1 MAKAVKIMS
10 IVAKIL
16 LIINIVVH
24 ALASIALVGI
34 PGLIISIIAL
44 KKLSSGSSIVMGVLT
59 LIFVWD
65 PIAAALQIV
74 IAILSKKLA
83 AADEYVEEAEELVE
97 E

>member
-10 IVAKIL
+10 IVAKIF
-16 LIINIVVH
+16 LIISLIGH
-24 ALASIALVGI
+24 ALASLVLVGI
-34 PGLIISIIAL
+34 PGLIVSIIAL

-59 LIFVWD
+59 FIFAD
-65 PIAAALQIV
+65 PTAGILTIV

-83 AADEYVEEAEELVE
+83 AADEYAEEAEELVE